1 MVKLSL
7 KSELVNNNMFLRE
20 FHNIH
25 DGNVSIAAEQA
36 SMFAKEVAH
45 DFNPLHNVDAKRF
58 CVPGDLLFSLA
69 LEKYGLSQNMHFIFS
84 GMVGHGVLLNFPD
97 TDAERIDVTDNQG
110 KTYLQVER
118 SGALSRDSALIESFT
133 RDYVAFSG
141 QNFPYVLVPL
151 LAKEN
156 VMFNLN
162 RPLVIY
168 ESMTLSFHH
177 LDFRQASVAMLEP
190 KMEVNGKRASAFL
203 HFQIKAGEEI
213 IGTGF
218 KKLAISLLNGY
229 EAEPMQAFVDEY
241 LARKNGYSG
250 NLAIPANLHE
260 G

>member
-1 MVKLSL
+1 MVKLL
-7 KSELVNNNMFLRE
+7 FKSELVNNNMFLNE
-20 FHNIH
+20 FYGTH
-25 DGNVSIAAEQA
+25 DGNITIAAEQA

-45 DFNPLHNVDAKRF
+45 DFNPLHDVDAKRF

-69 LEKYGLSQNMHFIFS
+69 LEKYGLSQNMHFVFS
-84 GMVGHGVLLNFPD
+84 GMVGHGVLLDFPD

-118 SGALSRDSALIESFT
+118 SGDLSRDSVLIESFT

-151 LAKEN
+151 LAKKN

-177 LDFRQASVAMLEP
+177 LDFRQASVEMLKP

-203 HFQIKAGEEI
+203 HFQIKADQEI
-213 IGTGF
+213 VGTGF
-218 KKLAISLLNGY
+218 KKLAISLQSGY

-241 LARKNGYSG
+241 LVRKNSYQG
-250 NLAIPANLHE
+250 NLAVSANLHQN
-260 G
+260 

>member
-1 MVKLSL
+1 MVKLFILPGYS
-7 KSELVNNNMFLRE
+7 NNIMFLKDFYE
-20 FHNIH
+20 IHNGFARI
-25 DGNVSIAAEQA
+25 SAQQA
-36 SMFAKEVAH
+36 SMFAKEVAQ
-45 DFNPLHNVDAKRF
+45 DFNPLHDVDAKRF

-97 TDAERIDVTDNQG
+97 TDAEQIEVNDNDG
-110 KTYLQVER
+110 KTYLQIER
-118 SGALSRDSALIESFT
+118 SGDLSRDSALIESFT

-151 LAKEN
+151 LAEEN

-177 LDFRQASVAMLEP
+177 LNFRQAAVEMMEP

-203 HFQIKAGEEI
+203 HFQIKAGENVV
-213 IGTGF
+213 GTGF
-218 KKLAISLLNGY
+218 KKLAISVLSGY
-229 EAEPMQAFVDEY
+229 ESQPMETFVEEY
-241 LARKNGYSG
+241 LARKNDYLG
-250 NLAIPANLHE
+250 NLAVLSH
-260 G
+260 